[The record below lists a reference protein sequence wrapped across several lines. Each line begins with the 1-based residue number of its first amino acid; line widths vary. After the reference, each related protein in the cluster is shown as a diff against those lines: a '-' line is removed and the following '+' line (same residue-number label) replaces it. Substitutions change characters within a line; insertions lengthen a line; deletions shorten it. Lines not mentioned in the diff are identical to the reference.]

1 MGQSMS
7 SKSSSV
13 FDFFLLRVNWL
24 FLLCLQDLRNED
36 ENGKINQMKVE
47 RQNVL
52 KEGGDHDHL
61 ARHAGVRGE
70 APGSDSIF
78 RFSCKLYKLYKLCK
92 LCKLYKLYKLCAF
105 LKWRANRVRKYRL
118 IEARRNLDSEFWC
131 IHFKKDL
138 DGLWTTQGLHNWG
151 HRE

>member
-24 FLLCLQDLRNED
+24 FLLCLQELRNKD
-36 ENGKINQMKVE
+36 EHGKINQMKVK

-52 KEGGDHDHL
+52 KEGGDDDHL
-61 ARHAGVRGE
+61 ARHVGVRGE

-78 RFSCKLYKLYKLCK
+78 RFSCKLYKLY
-92 LCKLYKLYKLCAF
+92 AF
-105 LKWRANRVRKYRL
+105 QK
-118 IEARRNLDSEFWC
+118 
-131 IHFKKDL
+131 
-138 DGLWTTQGLHNWG
+138 
-151 HRE
+151 